1 MKKKNIAGMIGAIM
15 SVVVL
20 SGCSNIQ
27 LNYDIDGNTV
37 SEETK
42 ETAIEASTAEVEKED
57 AEATSKSSVEDEV
70 ANESEPEDVSVDVSN
85 DISGYDSAEMMDG
98 EALSEAELN
107 QLQEYLNQPD
117 NYGFTVSSYKTPD
130 EIDMDWVFAYGA
142 GIKNCDY
149 SEEALNAY
157 LEADDEFDSVEYDVI
172 ALAGD
177 DVRSLIEAKTGIADY
192 DVSTIDGYTYV
203 EEYDILF
210 SQVSDYYDKDLI
222 CYEGVK
228 NDNLIQIVYKVGSQD
243 NRRRIT
249 LVDTKNSENPY
260 TYCSNRELWE
270 ENAETTTEVRNLDT
284 DETVTCAIVKIP
296 KGHMIEVIKDNEVAA
311 SAEAR
316 IRKVDVTQYDDIK
329 EIAISDVNGDEI
341 GDMIVILSDG
351 TDTIAVVCRGWEN
364 EWDGAGY
371 VVGENAVTEWLSANV
386 SDLTVENV
394 VSYIKD
400 HQEEFM
406 SL

>member
-42 ETAIEASTAEVEKED
+42 ETAIEASTAEDEKED
-57 AEATSKSSVEDEV
+57 TEAISKSSVEDEA
-70 ANESEPEDVSVDVSN
+70 ANESESENVSDDVSN

-98 EALSEAELN
+98 EALSEAELK
-107 QLQEYLNQPD
+107 QFQEYLNQPD
-117 NYGFTVSSYKTPD
+117 NYGFTVSLYKTPD
-130 EIDMDWVFAYGA
+130 EIDMDWVFAFGA

-192 DVSTIDGYTYV
+192 DVSKIDGYTYV

-228 NDNLIQIVYKVGSQD
+228 NDNLIQIVYKVGNQD

-249 LVDTKNSENPY
+249 LVDTKNSENTY
-260 TYCSNRELWE
+260 TYYSNRELWE
-270 ENAETTTEVRNLDT
+270 ENAETTTEVHNLDT

-296 KGHMIEVIKDNEVAA
+296 KGYMIEVIKDNEVAA

-316 IRKVDVTQYDDIK
+316 IRKVDVTQYEDIK